1 LKNII
6 CFGEVLWDV
15 YPDKIEIGGAP
26 FNVYHRLLSFGLDVN
41 FISSVGKDKLGN
53 NVINYFKKN
62 NLNTNFLNIDKDYQT
77 GQVLIT
83 LKSGEPHYDILENV
97 AWDNIPFKNDY
108 LKDYNNFDCIVY
120 GSLGIRNDVS
130 YITLKKLLSFSK
142 FKIFDL
148 NLRQN
153 FYSKLKV
160 NYLLN
165 ESDFLKINM
174 EELLELGIIFKFKYS
189 DVKTLIESI
198 YLKFNLKFICVTN
211 GSINSSIYDGNNL
224 FTVDS
229 FKVKS
234 IDNLGAGDN
243 FLACFINE
251 FFIKKNSI
259 KNSLKI
265 ASAYGALTTTKI
277 GASASIKPFEINKIL
292 KTKNY

>member
-1 LKNII
+1 MKNII

-15 YPDKIEIGGAP
+15 YPNKIEIGGAP
-26 FNVYHRLLSFGLDVN
+26 FNVYHRLHSFGLDVN

-53 NVINYFKKN
+53 NVINYFQKN
-62 NLNTNFLNIDKDYQT
+62 NLSTNFLNVDKNHQT

-83 LKSGEPHYDILENV
+83 LKSGEPDYEILENV
-97 AWDNIPFKNDY
+97 AWDYIPFKNDY
-108 LKDYNNFDCIVY
+108 LKDCNNFDCIVY

-130 YITLKKLLSFSK
+130 YMTLKKLISLST

-174 EELLELGIIFKFKYS
+174 EELLKLGSIFKFKYS
-189 DVKTLIESI
+189 DTNSLIESI

-211 GSINSSIYDGNNL
+211 GSINSSIYDGNN
-224 FTVDS
+224 FIIIDS
-229 FKVKS
+229 FRVKS

-277 GASASIKPFEINKIL
+277 GASPSIKPHEINKIL
-292 KTKNY
+292 KN

>member
-26 FNVYHRLLSFGLDVN
+26 FNVYHRLHSFGLDVN

-62 NLNTNFLNIDKDYQT
+62 NLNTNFLNVDKDYQT

-83 LKSGEPHYDILENV
+83 LKSGEPDYDILENV
-97 AWDNIPFKNDY
+97 AWDYIPFKNDY

-120 GSLGIRNDVS
+120 GSLGIRKDVS
-130 YITLKKLLSFSK
+130 YMTLKKLLSFSK

-153 FYSKLKV
+153 FYSKSKV
-160 NYLLN
+160 KFLLN

-174 EELLELGIIFKFKYS
+174 EELLKLAIIFKFKYS
-189 DVKTLIESI
+189 DIKELIESI

-211 GSINSSIYDGNNL
+211 GSTNSSIYDGNN
-224 FTVDS
+224 FISIDS

-265 ASAYGALTTTKI
+265 ASAYGALATTKI
-277 GASASIKPFEINKIL
+277 GASASIKPHEINKIL
-292 KTKNY
+292 KK

>member
-1 LKNII
+1 MKNII

-15 YPDKIEIGGAP
+15 YPNKIEIGGAP
-26 FNVYHRLLSFGLDVN
+26 FNVYHRLHSFGLDVN

-62 NLNTNFLNIDKDYQT
+62 NLNTNFLNVDKNYQT
-77 GQVLIT
+77 GQVLIN

-97 AWDNIPFKNDY
+97 AWDYIPFKNDY

-130 YITLKKLLSFSK
+130 YMTLKKLLSFSK

-174 EELLELGIIFKFKYS
+174 EELLKLAVIFKFKYT

-259 KNSLKI
+259 KNSLMI
-265 ASAYGALTTTKI
+265 ASAYGALATTKI
-277 GASASIKPFEINKIL
+277 GASPSIKSHEINKIL
-292 KTKNY
+292 KK

>member
-1 LKNII
+1 MKSII

-26 FNVYHRLLSFGLDVN
+26 FNVYHRLHSFGLDVN

-53 NVINYFKKN
+53 NVINYFQKN
-62 NLNTNFLNIDKDYQT
+62 NLNTKFLNVDKNYQT

-97 AWDNIPFKNDY
+97 AWDYIPFKNDY

-130 YITLKKLLSFSK
+130 YMTLKKLLSFSK

-174 EELLELGIIFKFKYS
+174 EELLELGIIFKFKYA

-211 GSINSSIYDGNNL
+211 GSINSSIYDGNN
-224 FTVDS
+224 FITIDS

-251 FFIKKNSI
+251 FFVKK
-259 KNSLKI
+259 K
-265 ASAYGALTTTKI
+265 
-277 GASASIKPFEINKIL
+277 
-292 KTKNY
+292 

>member
-1 LKNII
+1 MKNII

-15 YPDKIEIGGAP
+15 YPNKIEIGGAP
-26 FNVYHRLLSFGLDVN
+26 FNVYHRLHSFGLDVN

-62 NLNTNFLNIDKDYQT
+62 NLNTSFLNVDKDYQT

-83 LKSGEPHYDILENV
+83 LKSGEPDYNILENV
-97 AWDNIPFKNDY
+97 AWDYIPFKNDY

-120 GSLGIRNDVS
+120 GSLGIRKDVS
-130 YITLKKLLSFSK
+130 YMTLKKLLSFSK

-153 FYSKLKV
+153 FYSKSKV
-160 NYLLN
+160 KFLLN

-174 EELLELGIIFKFKYS
+174 EELLKLAIIFKFKYS
-189 DVKTLIESI
+189 DIKELIESI

-211 GSINSSIYDGNNL
+211 GSTNSSIYDGNN
-224 FTVDS
+224 FISIDS

-265 ASAYGALTTTKI
+265 ASAYGALATTKI
-277 GASASIKPFEINKIL
+277 GASPSIKPHEINKIL
-292 KTKNY
+292 KK

>member
-1 LKNII
+1 MKNLI

-26 FNVYHRLLSFGLDVN
+26 FNVYHRLHSFGLDVN

-62 NLNTNFLNIDKDYQT
+62 NLSTNFLNVDKNYQT

-83 LKSGEPHYDILENV
+83 LNSGEPDYDILENV
-97 AWDNIPFKNDY
+97 AWDYIPFKNDY

-130 YITLKKLLSFSK
+130 YMTLKKLLSFSK

-174 EELLELGIIFKFKYS
+174 EELLKLAVIFKFKYT

-224 FTVDS
+224 FTIDS

-251 FFIKKNSI
+251 FFVKKNSI

-277 GASASIKPFEINKIL
+277 GASPSIKPHEINKIL
-292 KTKNY
+292 KK

>member
-26 FNVYHRLLSFGLDVN
+26 FNVFHRLHSFDLDVKL
-41 FISSVGKDKLGN
+41 ISSVGKDELGDN
-53 NVINYFKKN
+53 IINHFKKN
-62 NLNTNFLNIDKDYQT
+62 NLSTNFLNVDKDYQT

-83 LKSGEPHYDILENV
+83 LKSGEPEYDILENV
-97 AWDNIPFKNDY
+97 AWDYIPFKKDY
-108 LKDYNNFDCIVY
+108 LKYSDDFDCIVY

-130 YITLKKLLSFSK
+130 FMTLKRLLSFSK

-153 FYSKLKV
+153 FYSESKV
-160 NYLLN
+160 NFLLN

-174 EELLELGIIFKFKYS
+174 EELLILGNIFNLKYS
-189 DVKTLIESI
+189 NTKTLIKSI

-211 GSINSSIYDGNNL
+211 GSINSSIYDGNN
-224 FTVDS
+224 FITIDS

-251 FFIKKNSI
+251 FFVKKNSI

-265 ASAYGALTTTKI
+265 ASAYGALTTTKM
-277 GASASIKPFEINKIL
+277 GASASINPFEINKIL
-292 KTKNY
+292 KKKNY

>member
-1 LKNII
+1 MKNLI

-26 FNVYHRLLSFGLDVN
+26 FNVYHRLHSFGLDVN

-62 NLNTNFLNIDKDYQT
+62 NLSTNFLNVDKNYQT

-83 LKSGEPHYDILENV
+83 LNSGEPDYDILENV
-97 AWDNIPFKNDY
+97 AWDYIPFKNDY

-130 YITLKKLLSFSK
+130 YMTLKKLLSFSK

-174 EELLELGIIFKFKYS
+174 EELLKLAVIFKFKYT

-224 FTVDS
+224 FTIDS

-251 FFIKKNSI
+251 FFVKKNSI

-277 GASASIKPFEINKIL
+277 GASASIKPHEINKIL
-292 KTKNY
+292 KK

>member
-15 YPDKIEIGGAP
+15 YPNKIEIGGAP
-26 FNVYHRLLSFGLDVN
+26 FNVYHRLHSFGLDVN
-41 FISSVGKDKLGN
+41 FISSIGKDKLGN

-62 NLNTNFLNIDKDYQT
+62 NLNTSFLNVDKDYQT

-83 LKSGEPHYDILENV
+83 LKSGEPDYDILENV
-97 AWDNIPFKNDY
+97 AWDYIPFKNDY

-120 GSLGIRNDVS
+120 GSLGIRKDVS
-130 YITLKKLLSFSK
+130 YMTLKKLLSFSK

-153 FYSKLKV
+153 FYSKSKV
-160 NYLLN
+160 KFLLN

-174 EELLELGIIFKFKYS
+174 EELLKLAIIFKFKYS
-189 DVKTLIESI
+189 DIKELIESI

-211 GSINSSIYDGNNL
+211 GSTNSSIYDGNN
-224 FTVDS
+224 FISIDS

-265 ASAYGALTTTKI
+265 ASAYGALATTKI
-277 GASASIKPFEINKIL
+277 GASPSIKPHEINKIL
-292 KTKNY
+292 KK

>member
-1 LKNII
+1 MKKIL

-26 FNVYHRLLSFGLDVN
+26 FNVYHRLHSFGLDVN

-53 NVINYFKKN
+53 NVINYFQKN
-62 NLNTNFLNIDKDYQT
+62 NLSTNFLNVDKNYQT

-83 LKSGEPHYDILENV
+83 PKSGEPDYDILENV
-97 AWDNIPFKNDY
+97 AWDYIPFKKEY
-108 LKDYNNFDCIVY
+108 LKYSDDFDCIVY

-130 YITLKKLLSFSK
+130 FMTLKKLLSSSK

-153 FYSKLKV
+153 FYSKSKV
-160 NYLLN
+160 NFLLN

-174 EELLELGIIFKFKYS
+174 EELLKLGSLFKFKYS
-189 DVKTLIESI
+189 NIKSLIESI
-198 YLKFNLKFICVTN
+198 FLKFNLKFICVTN
-211 GSINSSIYDGNNL
+211 GSISSSIYDGKN
-224 FTVDS
+224 FITIDS

-251 FFIKKNSI
+251 YFVKKNSI

-277 GASASIKPFEINKIL
+277 GASVSIKPFEINKIL
-292 KTKNY
+292 KK

>member
-1 LKNII
+1 MKNII

-26 FNVYHRLLSFGLDVN
+26 FNVYHRLHSFGLDVN

-53 NVINYFKKN
+53 NVINYFQKN
-62 NLNTNFLNIDKDYQT
+62 NLSTNFLNVDKNHQT

-83 LKSGEPHYDILENV
+83 LKSGEPDYEILENV
-97 AWDNIPFKNDY
+97 AWDYIPFKNDY
-108 LKDYNNFDCIVY
+108 LKDCNNFDCIVY
-120 GSLGIRNDVS
+120 GSLGIRKDVS
-130 YITLKKLLSFSK
+130 YMTLKKLISLST

-174 EELLELGIIFKFKYS
+174 EELLKLGSIFKFKYS
-189 DVKTLIESI
+189 DTNSLIESI

-211 GSINSSIYDGNNL
+211 GSINSSIYDGNN
-224 FTVDS
+224 FIIIDS
-229 FKVKS
+229 FRVKS

-277 GASASIKPFEINKIL
+277 GASPSIKPHEIIKIL
-292 KTKNY
+292 KN

>member
-1 LKNII
+1 MKNII

-26 FNVYHRLLSFGLDVN
+26 FNVYHRLHSFGLDVN

-62 NLNTNFLNIDKDYQT
+62 NLSTNFLNVDKNYQT

-97 AWDNIPFKNDY
+97 AWDFIPFKNNY

-130 YITLKKLLSFSK
+130 YMTLKKLLSFSK

-174 EELLELGIIFKFKYS
+174 EELLKLAVIFKFKYT

-224 FTVDS
+224 FTIDS

-251 FFIKKNSI
+251 FFVKKNSI
-259 KNSLKI
+259 RNSLKI

-277 GASASIKPFEINKIL
+277 GASPSIKPHEINKIL
-292 KTKNY
+292 KK

>member
-1 LKNII
+1 MKNLI

-26 FNVYHRLLSFGLDVN
+26 FNVYHRLHSFGLDVN

-62 NLNTNFLNIDKDYQT
+62 NLSTNFLNVDKNYQT

-83 LKSGEPHYDILENV
+83 LNSGEPDYDILENV
-97 AWDNIPFKNDY
+97 AWDYIPFKNDY

-130 YITLKKLLSFSK
+130 YMTLKKLLSFSK

-174 EELLELGIIFKFKYS
+174 EELLKLAVIFKFKYT

-224 FTVDS
+224 FTIDS

-251 FFIKKNSI
+251 FFVKKNSI
-259 KNSLKI
+259 RNSLKI

-277 GASASIKPFEINKIL
+277 GASPSIKPHEINKIL
-292 KTKNY
+292 KK

>member
-1 LKNII
+1 MKKIL

-26 FNVYHRLLSFGLDVN
+26 FNVYHRLHSFGLDVN

-53 NVINYFKKN
+53 NVINYFQKN
-62 NLNTNFLNIDKDYQT
+62 NLSTNFLNVDKNYQT
-77 GQVLIT
+77 GQVLIAP
-83 LKSGEPHYDILENV
+83 KSGEPDYDILENV
-97 AWDNIPFKNDY
+97 AWDYIPFKKEY
-108 LKDYNNFDCIVY
+108 LKYSDDFDCIVY

-130 YITLKKLLSFSK
+130 FMTLKKLLSFSK

-153 FYSKLKV
+153 FYSKSKV
-160 NYLLN
+160 NFLLN

-174 EELLELGIIFKFKYS
+174 EELLKLGSLFKFKYDNIKS
-189 DVKTLIESI
+189 LIESI
-198 YLKFNLKFICVTN
+198 FLKFNLKFICVTN
-211 GSINSSIYDGNNL
+211 GSINSSIYDGKN
-224 FTVDS
+224 FITIDS

-251 FFIKKNSI
+251 FFVKKNSI

-277 GASASIKPFEINKIL
+277 GASVSINPFEINKIL
-292 KTKNY
+292 KN

>member
-1 LKNII
+1 LKKIL

-26 FNVYHRLLSFGLDVN
+26 FNVYHRLHSFGLDVN

-53 NVINYFKKN
+53 NVINYFQKN
-62 NLNTNFLNIDKDYQT
+62 NLSTNFLNVDKNYQT
-77 GQVLIT
+77 GQVLINP
-83 LKSGEPHYDILENV
+83 KSGEPDYDILENV
-97 AWDNIPFKNDY
+97 AWDYIPFKKKY
-108 LKDYNNFDCIVY
+108 LKYSDDFDCIVY

-130 YITLKKLLSFSK
+130 FMTLKRLLSFSK

-148 NLRQN
+148 NL
-153 FYSKLKV
+153 
-160 NYLLN
+160 
-165 ESDFLKINM
+165 
-174 EELLELGIIFKFKYS
+174 
-189 DVKTLIESI
+189 
-198 YLKFNLKFICVTN
+198 NLKFICVTN
-211 GSINSSIYDGNNL
+211 GSINSSIYNGNNL

-265 ASAYGALTTTKI
+265 ASAYGALATTKI
-277 GASASIKPFEINKIL
+277 GASPSIKPHEINKIL
-292 KTKNY
+292 KN

>member
-1 LKNII
+1 MKNII

-15 YPDKIEIGGAP
+15 YPNKIEIGGAP
-26 FNVYHRLLSFGLDVN
+26 FNVYHRLHSFGLDVN
-41 FISSVGKDKLGN
+41 FISSIGKDKLGN

-62 NLNTNFLNIDKDYQT
+62 NLNTSFLNVDKDYQT

-83 LKSGEPHYDILENV
+83 LKSGEPDYDILENV
-97 AWDNIPFKNDY
+97 AWDYIPFKNDY

-120 GSLGIRNDVS
+120 GSLGIRKDVS
-130 YITLKKLLSFSK
+130 YMTLKKLLSFSK

-153 FYSKLKV
+153 FYSKSKV
-160 NYLLN
+160 KFLLN

-174 EELLELGIIFKFKYS
+174 EELLKLAIIFKFKYS
-189 DVKTLIESI
+189 DIKELIESI

-211 GSINSSIYDGNNL
+211 GSTNSSIYDGNN
-224 FTVDS
+224 FISIDS

-265 ASAYGALTTTKI
+265 ASAYGALATTKI
-277 GASASIKPFEINKIL
+277 GASPSIKPHEINKIL
-292 KTKNY
+292 KK

>member
-1 LKNII
+1 MKNII

-15 YPDKIEIGGAP
+15 YLNKIEIGGAP
-26 FNVYHRLLSFGLDVN
+26 FNVYHRLHSFGLDVN

-53 NVINYFKKN
+53 NVINYFQKN
-62 NLNTNFLNIDKDYQT
+62 NLSTNFLNVDKNHQT

-83 LKSGEPHYDILENV
+83 LKSGEPDYEILENV
-97 AWDNIPFKNDY
+97 AWDYIPFKNDY
-108 LKDYNNFDCIVY
+108 LKDCNNFDCIVY

-130 YITLKKLLSFSK
+130 YMTLKKLISLST

-174 EELLELGIIFKFKYS
+174 EELLKLGSIFKFKYS
-189 DVKTLIESI
+189 DTNSLIESI
-198 YLKFNLKFICVTN
+198 YFKFNLKFICVTN
-211 GSINSSIYDGNNL
+211 GSINSSIYDGNN
-224 FTVDS
+224 FIIIDS
-229 FKVKS
+229 FRVKS

-277 GASASIKPFEINKIL
+277 GASPSIKPHEINKIL
-292 KTKNY
+292 KN

>member
-1 LKNII
+1 MKNII

-26 FNVYHRLLSFGLDVN
+26 FNVYHRLHSFGLDVN

-62 NLNTNFLNIDKDYQT
+62 NLNTKFLNVDKNYQT

-97 AWDNIPFKNDY
+97 AWDYIPFKNDY

-130 YITLKKLLSFSK
+130 YMTLKKLLSFSK

-174 EELLELGIIFKFKYS
+174 EELLKLAVIFKFKYT

-224 FTVDS
+224 FTIDS

-251 FFIKKNSI
+251 FFVKKNSI

-277 GASASIKPFEINKIL
+277 GASPSIKPHEINKIL
-292 KTKNY
+292 KK

>member
-1 LKNII
+1 MKNII

-15 YPDKIEIGGAP
+15 YLNKIEIGGAP
-26 FNVYHRLLSFGLDVN
+26 FNVYHRLHSFGLDVN

-53 NVINYFKKN
+53 NVINYFQKN
-62 NLNTNFLNIDKDYQT
+62 NLSTNFLNVDKNHQT

-83 LKSGEPHYDILENV
+83 LKSGEPDYEILENV
-97 AWDNIPFKNDY
+97 AWDYIPFKNDY
-108 LKDYNNFDCIVY
+108 LKDCNNFDCIVY

-130 YITLKKLLSFSK
+130 YMTLKKLISLST

-174 EELLELGIIFKFKYS
+174 EELLKLGSIFKFKYS
-189 DVKTLIESI
+189 DTNSLIESI
-198 YLKFNLKFICVTN
+198 YFKFNLKFICVTN
-211 GSINSSIYDGNNL
+211 GSINSSIYDGNN
-224 FTVDS
+224 FIIIDS
-229 FKVKS
+229 FRVKS

-277 GASASIKPFEINKIL
+277 
-292 KTKNY
+292 

>member
-1 LKNII
+1 MKNII

-15 YPDKIEIGGAP
+15 YLNKIEIGGAP
-26 FNVYHRLLSFGLDVN
+26 FNVYHRLHSFGLDVN

-53 NVINYFKKN
+53 NVINYFQKN
-62 NLNTNFLNIDKDYQT
+62 NLSTNFLNVDKNHQT

-83 LKSGEPHYDILENV
+83 LKSGEPDYEILENV
-97 AWDNIPFKNDY
+97 AWDYIPFKNDY
-108 LKDYNNFDCIVY
+108 LKDCNNFDCIVY

-130 YITLKKLLSFSK
+130 YMTLKKLISLST

-174 EELLELGIIFKFKYS
+174 EELLKLGSIFKFKYS
-189 DVKTLIESI
+189 DTNSLIESI
-198 YLKFNLKFICVTN
+198 YFKFNLKFICVTN
-211 GSINSSIYDGNNL
+211 GSINSSIYDGNN
-224 FTVDS
+224 FIIIDS
-229 FKVKS
+229 FRVKS

-243 FLACFINE
+243 FLACLINE
-251 FFIKKNSI
+251 FFFKKNSI

-277 GASASIKPFEINKIL
+277 GASPSIKPHEINKIL
-292 KTKNY
+292 KN

>member
-1 LKNII
+1 MKNII

-15 YPDKIEIGGAP
+15 YLNKIEIGGAP
-26 FNVYHRLLSFGLDVN
+26 FNVYHRLHSFGLDVN

-53 NVINYFKKN
+53 NVINYFQKN
-62 NLNTNFLNIDKDYQT
+62 NLSTNFLNVDKNHQT

-83 LKSGEPHYDILENV
+83 LKSGEPDYEILENV
-97 AWDNIPFKNDY
+97 AWDYIPFKNDY
-108 LKDYNNFDCIVY
+108 LKDCNNFDCIVY

-130 YITLKKLLSFSK
+130 YMTLKKLISLST

-174 EELLELGIIFKFKYS
+174 EELLKLGSIFKFKYS
-189 DVKTLIESI
+189 DTNSLIESI
-198 YLKFNLKFICVTN
+198 YFKFNLKFICVTN

-243 FLACFINE
+243 FLACLINE

-277 GASASIKPFEINKIL
+277 GASPSIKPHEINKIL
-292 KTKNY
+292 KN

>member
-1 LKNII
+1 MKNII

-26 FNVYHRLLSFGLDVN
+26 FNVYHRLHSFGLDVN

-53 NVINYFKKN
+53 NVINYFQKN
-62 NLNTNFLNIDKDYQT
+62 NLSTNFLNVDKNHQT

-83 LKSGEPHYDILENV
+83 LKSGEPDYEILENV
-97 AWDNIPFKNDY
+97 AWDYIPFKNDY
-108 LKDYNNFDCIVY
+108 LKDCNNFDCIVY

-130 YITLKKLLSFSK
+130 YMTLKKLISLST

-174 EELLELGIIFKFKYS
+174 EELLKLGSIFKFKYS
-189 DVKTLIESI
+189 DTNSLIESI

-211 GSINSSIYDGNNL
+211 GSINSSIYDGNN
-224 FTVDS
+224 FIIIDS
-229 FKVKS
+229 FRVKS

-277 GASASIKPFEINKIL
+277 GASPSIKPHEINKIL
-292 KTKNY
+292 KN

>member
-1 LKNII
+1 MKNII

-15 YPDKIEIGGAP
+15 YLNKIEIGGAP
-26 FNVYHRLLSFGLDVN
+26 FNVYHRLHSFGLDVN

-53 NVINYFKKN
+53 NVINYFQKN
-62 NLNTNFLNIDKDYQT
+62 NLSTNFLNVDKNHQT

-83 LKSGEPHYDILENV
+83 LKSGEPDYEILENV
-97 AWDNIPFKNDY
+97 AWDYIPFKNDY
-108 LKDYNNFDCIVY
+108 LKDCNNFDCIVY

-130 YITLKKLLSFSK
+130 YMTLKKLISLST

-174 EELLELGIIFKFKYS
+174 EELFKLGSIFKFKYS
-189 DVKTLIESI
+189 DTNSLIESI
-198 YLKFNLKFICVTN
+198 YFKFNLKFICVTN
-211 GSINSSIYDGNNL
+211 GSINSSIYDGNN
-224 FTVDS
+224 FIIIDS
-229 FKVKS
+229 FRVKS

-277 GASASIKPFEINKIL
+277 GASPSIKPHEINKIL
-292 KTKNY
+292 KN

>member
-15 YPDKIEIGGAP
+15 YPNKIEIGGAP
-26 FNVYHRLLSFGLDVN
+26 FNVYHRLHSFGLDVN
-41 FISSVGKDKLGN
+41 FISSIGKDKLGN

-62 NLNTNFLNIDKDYQT
+62 NLNTSFLNVDKDYQT

-83 LKSGEPHYDILENV
+83 LKSGEPDYNILENV
-97 AWDNIPFKNDY
+97 AWDYIPFKNDY

-120 GSLGIRNDVS
+120 GSLGIRKDVS
-130 YITLKKLLSFSK
+130 YMTLKKLLSFSK

-153 FYSKLKV
+153 FYSKSKV
-160 NYLLN
+160 KFLLN

-174 EELLELGIIFKFKYS
+174 EELLKLAIIFKFKYS
-189 DVKTLIESI
+189 DIKELIESI

-211 GSINSSIYDGNNL
+211 GSTNSSIYDGNN
-224 FTVDS
+224 FISIDS

-265 ASAYGALTTTKI
+265 ASAYGALATTKI
-277 GASASIKPFEINKIL
+277 GASPSIKPHEIYKIL
-292 KTKNY
+292 KK

>member
-1 LKNII
+1 MKNLI

-26 FNVYHRLLSFGLDVN
+26 FNVYHRLHTFGLDVN

-62 NLNTNFLNIDKDYQT
+62 NLSTNFLNVDKNYQT

-97 AWDNIPFKNDY
+97 AWDYIPFKNDY

-130 YITLKKLLSFSK
+130 YMTLKKLLSFSK

-174 EELLELGIIFKFKYS
+174 EELLKLAVIFKFKYT

-224 FTVDS
+224 FTIDS

-251 FFIKKNSI
+251 FFVKKNSI

-277 GASASIKPFEINKIL
+277 GASPSIKPHEINKIL
-292 KTKNY
+292 KK

>member
-1 LKNII
+1 MKNLI

-26 FNVYHRLLSFGLDVN
+26 FNVYHRLHSFGLDVN

-62 NLNTNFLNIDKDYQT
+62 NLSTNFLNVDKNYQT

-83 LKSGEPHYDILENV
+83 LNSGEPDYDILENV
-97 AWDNIPFKNDY
+97 AWDYIPFKNDY

-130 YITLKKLLSFSK
+130 YMTLKKLLSFSK

-174 EELLELGIIFKFKYS
+174 EELLKLAVIFKFKYT

-224 FTVDS
+224 FTIDS

-277 GASASIKPFEINKIL
+277 GASASIKPNEINKIL
-292 KTKNY
+292 KK